1 MYLYKTDDGLYQVC
15 EVKPPNKHWDF
26 DDIKRFVKA
35 SSSEGLAL
43 TDQHGLNHLRLTGE
57 TYNTSYSTLY
67 TSDTVCVYDTNTAKF
82 MFLSQEDFNDIGVK
96 SVLGIDL
103 VSPVYG
109 TQLDDDATSK
119 WQQQYW
125 YTLARD
131 EPECRCKWLLD
142 GHDEDCDFVK
152 WKLERA
158 QRQTRS

>member
-1 MYLYKTDDGLYQVC
+1 V
-15 EVKPPNKHWDF
+15 
-26 DDIKRFVKA
+26 
-35 SSSEGLAL
+35 
-43 TDQHGLNHLRLTGE
+43 
-57 TYNTSYSTLY
+57 
-67 TSDTVCVYDTNTAKF
+67 
-82 MFLSQEDFNDIGVK
+82 FLSQEDFNDIGVV

-109 TQLDDDATSK
+109 TKLDDEVASS

-142 GHDEDCDFVK
+142 GHDKDCDFVK

-158 QRQTRS
+158 QRQALS